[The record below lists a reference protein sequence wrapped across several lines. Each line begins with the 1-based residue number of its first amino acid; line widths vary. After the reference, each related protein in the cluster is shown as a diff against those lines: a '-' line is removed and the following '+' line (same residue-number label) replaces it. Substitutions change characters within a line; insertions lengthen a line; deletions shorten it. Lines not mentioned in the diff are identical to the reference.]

1 MALYVYMNSHICIYI
16 YICVQCIINYTI
28 YMCVCLCM
36 YKITALKE
44 HSKPEIK
51 KIQRQD
57 KTT

>member
-1 MALYVYMNSHICIYI
+1 
-16 YICVQCIINYTI
+16 
-28 YMCVCLCM
+28 MCVCLCM